1 MVFRDKP
8 GAEAMKITPRQSI
21 SQSLATGLITSVLWA
36 SLLAQT
42 SQAVRFSDGTVAFAG
57 IPQILKVSTSDNSAW
72 AWGAT
77 YSFTLKVPEDASEP
91 LAQIQLQQTE
101 GLDTVSFNLKRT
113 AAYLNG
119 DRDQRVELSS
129 VDGEQKRQLRITFAT
144 PVAPGNT
151 ITLELRPYQ
160 NPDTGGVYLFGV
172 TVAPQGERV
181 RSQFIGYGRLQ
192 FYDRNIWRQGSWW

>member
-1 MVFRDKP
+1 M
-8 GAEAMKITPRQSI
+8 
-21 SQSLATGLITSVLWA
+21 TGLMTTVLWA
-36 SLLAQT
+36 GVLVET
-42 SQAVRFSDGTVAFAG
+42 SQAVRFSDGTVAFGG

-77 YSFTLKVPEDASEP
+77 YSFSLKVPEDASEP

-101 GLDTVSFNLKRT
+101 GLDTVAFNLKRT

-119 DRDQRVELSS
+119 DRSQRVELAS
-129 VDGEQKRQLRITFAT
+129 VDGEQKRQLRVTFAT
-144 PVAPGNT
+144 PIAPGNSV
-151 ITLELRPYQ
+151 TLELRPYQ

-181 RSQFIGYGRLQ
+181 RTQFIGYGRLQ
-192 FYDRNIWRQGSWW
+192 FYDRNIWRNGFW